1 MNNDLENLQI
11 SELSLLNESLKSNIF
26 QPTKSK
32 TSSKAK
38 SGVTITIVA
47 LVSLILL
54 LITNFTLDVYQSYIS
69 IASSSVLL
77 AAAYISIYFVA
88 IFGIIFYILNA
99 IKSYVNLK
107 DAFKIQNQ
115 TANVESYDQEKEI
128 ALIILNHYKSH
139 QNDNIRDKAVVLAEK
154 VQTNSIH
161 SPFLT
166 IKNEIINDLDKEAA
180 NTLYMSAKEVSLFT
194 AFSPGSALDSL
205 AVIFSSVKLMKKV
218 FHIYGYKTNIFTSLL
233 ITRKIL
239 ENASLAALME
249 YSDDTL
255 SDMLGNTFFA
265 KISVKVGQ
273 GLGNGVLMLRIGNMI
288 IQSARPFASD
298 GSLGSYKHMVK
309 LFMEYIK
316 EKVGKKNE

>member
-1 MNNDLENLQI
+1 M
-11 SELSLLNESLKSNIF
+11 
-26 QPTKSK
+26 
-32 TSSKAK
+32 
-38 SGVTITIVA
+38 
-47 LVSLILL
+47 
-54 LITNFTLDVYQSYIS
+54 
-69 IASSSVLL
+69 
-77 AAAYISIYFVA
+77 
-88 IFGIIFYILNA
+88 
-99 IKSYVNLK
+99 
-107 DAFKIQNQ
+107 
-115 TANVESYDQEKEI
+115 
-128 ALIILNHYKSH
+128 
-139 QNDNIRDKAVVLAEK
+139 AEK